1 MARCFWKKRQSVSAS
16 WPGHESFAAAEGAI
30 GIAEKANKVRQKP
43 LRVILNGLG
52 KDAAQ
57 VISRIN
63 GFTFVETE
71 YDPYT
76 NTVKEVYRKS
86 YSEGLR
92 AKVNCYGANDV
103 CEGVA
108 IMHKEGVD
116 VSITGN
122 STNPTR
128 FQHPVAG
135 TYKKNVSSRARN
147 ISPLLPVAVQDVP
160 FTRIIW
166 QQVRLLTA

>member
-1 MARCFWKKRQSVSAS
+1 MVTLERCFLKKKPNASAS
-16 WPGHESFAAAEGAI
+16 WLDMSPSQQLKALSVSQR
-30 GIAEKANKVRQKP
+30 KANKVRKKP

-57 VISRIN
+57 IISRIN

-108 IMHKEGVD
+108 IMHKRRCD

-135 TYKKNVSSRARN
+135 TYKKEMHRAG
-147 ISPLLPVAVQDVP
+147 
-160 FTRIIW
+160 
-166 QQVRLLTA
+166 

>member
-1 MARCFWKKRQSVSAS
+1 MLLRLS
-16 WPGHESFAAAEGAI
+16 PESTD
-30 GIAEKANKVRQKP
+30 
-43 LRVILNGLG
+43 LL
-52 KDAAQ
+52 
-57 VISRIN
+57 
-63 GFTFVETE
+63 FVETE

-122 STNPTR
+122 STNLPDSSIPLQEPIR
-128 FQHPVAG
+128 
-135 TYKKNVSSRARN
+135 KNVWSRVRN
-147 ISPLLPVAVQDVP
+147 TSPLLPAVVQAVHFIP
-160 FTRIIW
+160 IIW
-166 QQVRLLTA
+166 RQVLLPTV